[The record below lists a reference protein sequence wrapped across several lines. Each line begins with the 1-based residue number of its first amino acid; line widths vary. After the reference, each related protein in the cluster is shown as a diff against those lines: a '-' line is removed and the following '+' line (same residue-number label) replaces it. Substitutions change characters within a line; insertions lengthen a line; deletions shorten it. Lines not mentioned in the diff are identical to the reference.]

1 MENPVR
7 EGGGVGPP
15 LLRYLQR
22 RMDHFH
28 HWIEQFESGP
38 ANASGPHR
46 DDFNLV
52 SNMEAY
58 FTEFQSLLIWENPVN
73 SAFALSAF
81 TCLYWYVNLPY
92 HHMQSN

>member
-7 EGGGVGPP
+7 QGGGVGPP

-22 RMDHFH
+22 RVDEFR
-28 HWIEQFESGP
+28 HWVDQFENGP
-38 ANASGPHR
+38 TNASGPR

-58 FTEFQSLLIWENPVN
+58 LTEFQSLLIWENPVN

-81 TCLYWYVNLPY
+81 TCFYW
-92 HHMQSN
+92 